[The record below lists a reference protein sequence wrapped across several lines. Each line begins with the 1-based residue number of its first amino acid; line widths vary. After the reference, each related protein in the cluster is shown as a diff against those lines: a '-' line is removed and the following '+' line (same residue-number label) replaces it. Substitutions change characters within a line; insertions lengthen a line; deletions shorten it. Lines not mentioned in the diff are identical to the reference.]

1 MPKEDAM
8 AQTTTCEHCG
18 TVIPRDSAER
28 VVVEDWTH
36 YFCSERCKLQWGEQ
50 AEIEEDE

>member
-1 MPKEDAM
+1 MP
-8 AQTTTCEHCG
+8 QTTTCEHCG
-18 TVIPRDSAER
+18 TVIGKEKAER
-28 VVVEDWTH
+28 IVVEDWTH